1 MEQVNISTLSVTAYL
16 AELARVLQDVTVTT
30 DRQRAVQADVAAR
43 QAVEKI
49 LGARSRRGK
58 VLVIGNGGSAA
69 IASHL
74 HNDLTKAV
82 GVRALVFNEQPLL
95 TALANDEGYA
105 NVFARPIEL
114 WTDAGDV
121 LIAISSSGNSPNIV
135 NGTAAALRHGASV
148 VTFSGF
154 TPDNSLRALG
164 HLNFYVP
171 CDHYGLVEQAHSV
184 LTHHLSDA
192 AAAAVGAVTPCN
204 TRDDVQLLAA

>member
-1 MEQVNISTLSVTAYL
+1 MQPVNVNTLSVSGYL
-16 AELARVLQDVTVTT
+16 ADFARVLQRVTVTT
-30 DRQRAVQADVAAR
+30 NQQRPVHVDLAAR
-43 QAVEKI
+43 QAVEQI
-49 LGARSRRGK
+49 LSARMRRAK

-114 WTDAGDV
+114 WVDEGDV
-121 LIAISSSGNSPNIV
+121 LIAISSSGNSDNIV
-135 NGTAAALRHGASV
+135 DGSTAALRNGATV
-148 VTFSGF
+148 ITLSGF
-154 TPDNSLRALG
+154 APTNRLRALG
-164 HLNFYVP
+164 GLNFYVP
-171 CDHYGLVEQAHSV
+171 SDHYGLVEQAHSV

-192 AAAAVGAVTPCN
+192 AAAAVGATTQYTTHN
-204 TRDDVQLLAA
+204 ELKLLAS